1 MLKNKIILRYLIK
14 ENFLSFL
21 IIFVF
26 SCLLFIS
33 IDLIE
38 LIRRGSSKNIEF
50 GILLK
55 MSILHIPSLFPIIL
69 PTVFL
74 LSSMNTYM
82 KLNKNNELSV
92 LRASGFSI
100 WSLIFPALINV
111 MLISAVFILLFN
123 PIFAF
128 MNIKFKNYE
137 SIYFKGSS
145 GLYSISQTGLWLRE
159 RNKTFE
165 YVINAKHYS
174 SQEKELK
181 EVKIFKFDLSNK
193 FLERID
199 TENVKMINDKLW
211 LLNNGYRLELNKPP
225 QKFDQMELEINLDAN
240 KIEKNFRPPET
251 ISFWELKKYIKN
263 LVDLTKDNEGMS
275 LTLALNYG
283 GRAEIVR
290 ATRRIGS
297 LISQG
302 KISET
307 EIDENLFSSNLD
319 ACNVPDPDLIIR
331 TAGERRLSNFLLWQS
346 AYSELYFS
354 DKSWPDFSNSD
365 LKLALADYHQR
376 TRKFGGLHEAKSA
389 ESSI

>member
-1 MLKNKIILRYLIK
+1 MLKSKIILRYLIK
-14 ENFLSFL
+14 ENLFSFL
-21 IIFVF
+21 IILTF

-38 LIRRGSSKNIEF
+38 LIRRSSSKNIEF
-50 GILLK
+50 SVLLK

-111 MLISAVFILLFN
+111 ILISSVFILLFN
-123 PIFAF
+123 PIFAL

-137 SIYFKGSS
+137 SIYFKGNA

-159 RNKTFE
+159 RNDSFE

-174 SQEKELK
+174 SQEKKLK
-181 EVKIFKFDLSNK
+181 EVKIFKFDLNNQ

-199 TENVKMINDKLW
+199 IENVDMISDRLW
-211 LLNNGYRLELNKPP
+211 ILINGYRLELNKPP
-225 QKFDQMELEINLDAN
+225 QKFKELDLDINLDVK

-251 ISFWELKKYIKN
+251 ISFWELQTYINNLENSGFSVRKHVIYKNYLYSYPLILMAMVLLGCVLSIKKERIKKNILKIIFGIIIGVVFHFLSDLIKTLGQTGN
-263 LVDLTKDNEGMS
+263 LNVFFAVWS
-275 LTLALNYG
+275 PP
-283 GRAEIVR
+283 I
-290 ATRRIGS
+290 IF
-297 LISQG
+297 
-302 KISET
+302 
-307 EIDENLFSSNLD
+307 NLFLVST
-319 ACNVPDPDLIIR
+319 LIHIED
-331 TAGERRLSNFLLWQS
+331 G
-346 AYSELYFS
+346 
-354 DKSWPDFSNSD
+354 
-365 LKLALADYHQR
+365 
-376 TRKFGGLHEAKSA
+376 
-389 ESSI
+389 

>member
-14 ENFLSFL
+14 ENLFSFL
-21 IIFVF
+21 IILTF

-38 LIRRGSSKNIEF
+38 LIRRSSSKSIEF
-50 GILLK
+50 NILFQ

-111 MLISAVFILLFN
+111 MLISSIFILLFN
-123 PIFAF
+123 PIFAL

-137 SIYFKGSS
+137 SIYFKGNA

-159 RNKTFE
+159 KNDAFE

-174 SQEKELK
+174 SQEKKLK
-181 EVKIFKFDLSNK
+181 EVKIFKFDLNNK

-199 TENVKMINDKLW
+199 IENVDMINDRLWKLVD
-211 LLNNGYRLELNKPP
+211 GYKLELNKPP
-225 QKFDQMELEINLDAN
+225 KEFKELNLDINLDVN

-251 ISFWELKKYIKN
+251 ISFWELETYIKN
-263 LVDLTKDNEGMS
+263 LENSGFSVRKHVIYKNYLHSYPLILTAMVLLGCILSIKKERVKKNIIKIIFGIIIGVVFHFFSDLIK
-275 LTLALNYG
+275 TLGQTGNLNVFF
-283 GRAEIVR
+283 AVWSPPI
-290 ATRRIGS
+290 IF
-297 LISQG
+297 
-302 KISET
+302 
-307 EIDENLFSSNLD
+307 NLFLVST
-319 ACNVPDPDLIIR
+319 LIHIED
-331 TAGERRLSNFLLWQS
+331 G
-346 AYSELYFS
+346 
-354 DKSWPDFSNSD
+354 
-365 LKLALADYHQR
+365 
-376 TRKFGGLHEAKSA
+376 
-389 ESSI
+389 